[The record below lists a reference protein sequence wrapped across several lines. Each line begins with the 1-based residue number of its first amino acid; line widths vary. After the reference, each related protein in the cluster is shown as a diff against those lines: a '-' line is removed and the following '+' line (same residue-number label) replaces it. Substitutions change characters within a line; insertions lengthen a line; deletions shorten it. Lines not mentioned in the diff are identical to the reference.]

1 MGDME
6 EKGALRLL
14 FIQYIKLILNNK
26 IKTASILCPIKNS
39 RWSQSYR
46 EFFTE

>member
-14 FIQYIKLILNNK
+14 YMMINGAVLIRPVNRLQ
-26 IKTASILCPIKNS
+26 AG
-39 RWSQSYR
+39 
-46 EFFTE
+46 

>member
-14 FIQYIKLILNNK
+14 FIYNNKLILNNK
-26 IKTASILCPIKNS
+26 INIVSI
-39 RWSQSYR
+39 
-46 EFFTE
+46 

>member
-14 FIQYIKLILNNK
+14 INSFKNNK
-26 IKTASILCPIKNS
+26 LVKYQDVKCPS
-39 RWSQSYR
+39 
-46 EFFTE
+46 

>member
-14 FIQYIKLILNNK
+14 NMIYNYLK
-26 IKTASILCPIKNS
+26 IKGFYFFVSKKCPI
-39 RWSQSYR
+39 
-46 EFFTE
+46 

>member
-14 FIQYIKLILNNK
+14 CIMYNKLK
-26 IKTASILCPIKNS
+26 IKGFYFYVS
-39 RWSQSYR
+39 R
-46 EFFTE
+46 

>member
-14 FIQYIKLILNNK
+14 IIMINYMK
-26 IKTASILCPIKNS
+26 INIFYFYVSI
-39 RWSQSYR
+39 
-46 EFFTE
+46 

>member
-14 FIQYIKLILNNK
+14 YMMFKKLK
-26 IKTASILCPIKNS
+26 IKGFYFYVS
-39 RWSQSYR
+39 R
-46 EFFTE
+46 

>member
-14 FIQYIKLILNNK
+14 CMISNKLK
-26 IKTASILCPIKNS
+26 INGFYFYVS
-39 RWSQSYR
+39 R
-46 EFFTE
+46 